1 MGANSLRRTGSCRR
15 PPFFDGGDYLHPKG
29 KGKGMQAMA
38 DSVNVQDLT
47 ACWRQHGLF
56 IIAPHSWGPPGS

>member
-15 PPFFDGGDYLHPKG
+15 PPFFDGGDHLHPNS
-29 KGKGMQAMA
+29 KGMQAMA

-47 ACWRQHGLF
+47 A
-56 IIAPHSWGPPGS
+56 S

>member
-1 MGANSLRRTGSCRR
+1 MGANSPRRTSSCRR
-15 PPFFDGGDYLHPKG
+15 PPLFDGGDHLLP

-47 ACWRQHGLF
+47 AC
-56 IIAPHSWGPPGS
+56 